1 MLPRLTVEAPLLRRL
16 TLSLLAIQR
25 AQQKLRMVITSS
37 YLLSEEASGHEWI
50 DSTGYAL
57 LLVMSKTT
65 DWRSLMDLTALWLN
79 SYCDY
84 TLARSFP
91 WTWSQADC
99 QSYMQLTHAR
109 SAERVCTF
117 FEIRKISEDSRW
129 KGWPQRPTK

>member
-57 LLVMSKTT
+57 LLVMSKTA
-65 DWRSLMDLTALWLN
+65 DWRSLMDLTAL
-79 SYCDY
+79 
-84 TLARSFP
+84 
-91 WTWSQADC
+91 
-99 QSYMQLTHAR
+99 
-109 SAERVCTF
+109 
-117 FEIRKISEDSRW
+117 
-129 KGWPQRPTK
+129 